1 MNAHSSWDLT
11 CLVDQVKAV
20 CEITP
25 DGCWLWRYGT
35 WAEHKYVD
43 EQHKYPK
50 IMIKGVRKIV
60 AHWMLIS
67 TGRPRPAPDMDAC
80 HSCDRPP
87 CVNPE
92 HLCWGTHQE
101 NMQEMGERRRTG
113 PDRHPEKYQFGDRH
127 WTRQFPERIPRGPRP
142 GDYASGDDHYTRRN
156 PELIT
161 WKGEAHYQAR
171 LNPTLVREIRARAAA
186 GESPT
191 WISDDLGIGR
201 TTVRAVIER
210 RTWKHVA

>member
-1 MNAHSSWDLT
+1 MDRRSPWDLARLIT
-11 CLVDQVKAV
+11 QIQAV

-25 DGCWLWRYGT
+25 EGCWLWRYGS
-35 WAEHKYVD
+35 WAQHQYVDEHKY
-43 EQHKYPK
+43 PRL
-50 IMIKGVRKIV
+50 MIGGVRKPV
-60 AHWMLIS
+60 SRWVMQVT
-67 TGRPRPAPDMDAC
+67 TGEDRDDMEPC

-87 CVNPE
+87 CVSPA
-92 HLCWGTHQE
+92 HLHWGTHQE

-161 WKGEAHYQAR
+161 WKGTAHYQAR
-171 LNPTLVREIRARAAA
+171 LNPFLVREIRARAAA

-191 WISDDLGIGR
+191 WIADDLGVGR
-201 TTVRAVIER
+201 GTVRAVIER